1 VASLRSLVLNG
12 LLLAGSLGFTLGSLE
27 IAVRQLGSRDT
38 PGPLAVLDLDHQNRR
53 LSFLPHRSRRYETAE
68 FTFDASYNRFGRR
81 DRDWPAEVV
90 SDESSVI
97 MLGDSFVFGVGVEAE
112 QTVPSLL
119 EAYAGQH
126 GEPREVMNF
135 GIPGGGPPSYAA
147 LLDDAFARG
156 FGASTVVVGVFVGND
171 FYPSVLS
178 ELSRLPAVA
187 APPPETGGRPR
198 SVLLQMLRTRVSQSA
213 RMVGLALTV
222 GRWLGV
228 PVYDGAG
235 TYIYLRERAPEQE
248 DTFQQILSYLGQM
261 QEACDANGRRLLV
274 VVFPN
279 RIQVENQDDLTNF
292 IYDAERPGRDI
303 GAYCA
308 AHGIPCLD
316 LLPELTR
323 VHGSAQD
330 PLFFPVDRHLT
341 VHGNQAAADAVYA
354 FLVEQGVFGRRT
366 AQR

>member
-1 VASLRSLVLNG
+1 VANG

-38 PGPLAVLDLDHQNRR
+38 QGPLAVLDLDHENRR

-68 FTFDASYNRFGRR
+68 FTFDASYNGFGRR
-81 DRDWPAEVV
+81 DHDWPAAVV

-97 MLGDSFVFGVGVEAE
+97 MLGDSFVFGVGVEE
-112 QTVPSLL
+112 PQTVPALL
-119 EAYAGQH
+119 EARAGRE
-126 GEPREVMNF
+126 GDPREVMNF
-135 GIPGGGPPSYAA
+135 GLPGGGPPSYAA

-156 FGASTVVVGVFVGND
+156 FGANAVVVGIFLGND
-171 FYPSVLS
+171 FYPSVLG
-178 ELSRLPAVA
+178 ELSRLPDVA
-187 APPPETGGRPR
+187 APPPAQGWQPR
-198 SVLLQMLRTRVSQSA
+198 SLLWETLRTRVSQSA

-235 TYIYLRERAPEQE
+235 TYIYLRERTPEQE
-248 DTFQQILSYLGQM
+248 DTFQRILAYLGQM

-279 RIQVENQDDLTNF
+279 RIQVENKDDLTNL
-292 IYDAERPGRDI
+292 IYDAERPGHDI

-316 LLPELTR
+316 LLPVLER
-323 VHGSAQD
+323 VHRSDGD
-330 PLFFPVDRHLT
+330 PLFFPIDRHLT
-341 VHGNQAAADAVYA
+341 AHGNEAAADAVYG